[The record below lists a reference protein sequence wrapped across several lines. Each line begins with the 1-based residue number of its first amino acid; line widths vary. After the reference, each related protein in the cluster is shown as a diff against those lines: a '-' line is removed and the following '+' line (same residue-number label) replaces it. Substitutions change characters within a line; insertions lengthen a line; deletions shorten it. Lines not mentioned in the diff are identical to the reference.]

1 MQRGGSGKMTVERLD
16 LGRDVAANCSSSN
29 ALLHQPPVPNRGG
42 HQLYRKIGAAL
53 CKDSRDCPASVGESI
68 VAKLAGGNVQEA
80 FRHLKGIRQPRRRS
94 PNHASTRW
102 SVRLWSGLICM
113 CGGGSPRGTPSRY
126 TSNQSKSTMTPCR
139 TTRLRQP
146 RGN

>member
-1 MQRGGSGKMTVERLD
+1 M
-16 LGRDVAANCSSSN
+16 AANCSLSN

-80 FRHLKGIRQPRRRS
+80 FRHLKGWYR
-94 PNHASTRW
+94 AATE
-102 SVRLWSGLICM
+102 
-113 CGGGSPRGTPSRY
+113 T
-126 TSNQSKSTMTPCR
+126 QSKPCFHTMEHQTSER
-139 TTRLRQP
+139 VDLYAWRQSP
-146 RGN
+146 GNPLPIHLKPVKINNDALSDNKIKTATGELTNGRAGGA